1 MQISVQKLI
10 YTNKVDILLV
20 KFYYLTYLKNW
31 SISILTL
38 NLRFESY
45 NSYILQFRL
54 IIPLKTKIYKLTISH
69 NTHLSYNSKSDL
81 KAIASEIR

>member
-31 SISILTL
+31 SISILIL

-54 IIPLKTKIYKLTISH
+54 ITPVKTKIYKLTIFH

>member
-10 YTNKVDILLV
+10 HASEVDILLV
-20 KFYYLTYLKNW
+20 KFYYLTYLKK
-31 SISILTL
+31 SEILILTL

-54 IIPLKTKIYKLTISH
+54 ITPVKTKIYKLTIFH

>member
-10 YTNKVDILLV
+10 HTSKVDILLV
-20 KFYYLTYLKNW
+20 KFYYLTYLKK
-31 SISILTL
+31 SRILILTL

-45 NSYILQFRL
+45 NSYILQFKL
-54 IIPLKTKIYKLTISH
+54 ITPVKMKIYKLTIFH

-81 KAIASEIR
+81 KAITSEIR

>member
-10 YTNKVDILLV
+10 YTNKVYILLV
-20 KFYYLTYLKNW
+20 KFYFLTHLKNW

-38 NLRFESY
+38 DLRFESY

-54 IIPLKTKIYKLTISH
+54 IIPVKTKIYKLTIFH

>member
-54 IIPLKTKIYKLTISH
+54 IIPVKTKIYKLTIFH

>member
-1 MQISVQKLI
+1 MHIVQKLF
-10 YTNKVDILLV
+10 TQQSRHFLV
-20 KFYYLTYLKNW
+20 KFTIYYLKKSGIL
-31 SISILTL
+31 ILTL

-54 IIPLKTKIYKLTISH
+54 IIPVKTKIYKLTIFH

-81 KAIASEIR
+81 KAITSEIR

>member
-54 IIPLKTKIYKLTISH
+54 ITPVKTKIYKLTIFH
-69 NTHLSYNSKSDL
+69 NTHLSYNSKIDL

>member
-54 IIPLKTKIYKLTISH
+54 ITPVKTKIYKLIIFH

>member
-10 YTNKVDILLV
+10 YTNKADILLV
-20 KFYYLTYLKNW
+20 KFYYLTYLKK
-31 SISILTL
+31 SRILILTL

-54 IIPLKTKIYKLTISH
+54 ITPVKTKIYKLTIFH

-81 KAIASEIR
+81 KAIASEIL

>member
-54 IIPLKTKIYKLTISH
+54 IIPVKTKIYKLTIFH

-81 KAIASEIR
+81 KAITSEIR

>member
-10 YTNKVDILLV
+10 HASEVDILLV
-20 KFYYLTYLKNW
+20 KFYYLTYLKK
-31 SISILTL
+31 SRILILTL

-54 IIPLKTKIYKLTISH
+54 ITPVKTKIYKLTIFH